1 MPWSEVV
8 YRSDRDKSEE
18 REKGSKVK
26 KLSTVIE
33 VGRIT
38 IEDLLIIP
46 DHPIPRS
53 GVEVRERRKTK
64 LMPQR
69 RRW

>member
-8 YRSDRDKSEE
+8 YRSDGDKSEE

-33 VGRIT
+33 VGKLT
-38 IEDLLIIP
+38 IEDSLIIQ
-46 DHPIPRS
+46 S
-53 GVEVRERRKTK
+53 YF
-64 LMPQR
+64 LLA
-69 RRW
+69 